1 MGDPIFESTKQ
12 NVTPKKELLF
22 VALGGSGE
30 IGMNVNLYGCQGKWL
45 MVDCGITFADPQYPG
60 IDVILPD
67 LAFIEEQ
74 LDNLLGIVLTHGH
87 EDHIGALPYL
97 AEDLGVP
104 LYATP
109 FTAGLIRGK
118 LEEEGN
124 ANRVRL
130 NVIQP
135 GDSFDAGPF
144 GVTFVPLSHSIPEAN
159 ALLIDTPYGRVFHTG
174 DWKLDAAPVLG
185 APTSPEQL
193 DIIGDEGVLALVCDS
208 TNVFNTEASG
218 SEADVRVGLS
228 EVIAKARGRVL
239 VTTFASNAA
248 RLHTLG
254 QVAKETGRKL
264 CVAGRSLDRILKV
277 ARATG
282 YLKDFPETV
291 EPEVAMRL
299 PRNKILIVATGGQG
313 EERAALARVASG
325 SHPISLDAG
334 DTVVFSS
341 KQIPG
346 NEVAIGR
353 IQNQLA
359 TKGVEMITERQAH
372 VHVSGHPGRPELA
385 AMYRWIR
392 PEVLMPVHGE
402 MRHLMEQARF
412 GLSEGIPRA
421 LVQTNGDIV
430 RLAPGA
436 PEKLGHAQVGRLVL
450 DGDVIL
456 PGDGGTINERRK
468 LALNGQISV
477 AVAIDRA
484 GKMLGQPQVRLQG
497 IPVEEDRDPFMDETL
512 VAVADATREGGRDRD
527 KLRESIRLATRRV
540 ATRWTGKKPI
550 VDVLLIE
557 A

>member
-1 MGDPIFESTKQ
+1 MT
-12 NVTPKKELLF
+12 TPKNELLF

-45 MVDCGITFADPQYPG
+45 MVDCGITFADPAYPG
-60 IDVILPD
+60 IELILPD
-67 LAFIEEQ
+67 LQFIEERA
-74 LDNLLGIVLTHGH
+74 DDLLGIVLTHGH

-124 ANRVRL
+124 AKRVKL
-130 NVIQP
+130 NVVDTTQTLQL
-135 GDSFDAGPF
+135 GPF
-144 GVTFVPLSHSIPEAN
+144 GVDFIPLSHSIPEMSGLSIA
-159 ALLIDTPYGRVFHTG
+159 TPYGRVFHTG
-174 DWKLDAAPVLG
+174 DWKLDASPVIG
-185 APTSPEQL
+185 KPAAPEQL
-193 DIIGDEGVLALVCDS
+193 SAIGDGGVLALVCDS
-208 TNVFNTEASG
+208 TNVFNNDPSG
-218 SEADVRVGLS
+218 SEADVFAGIA
-228 EVIAKARGRVL
+228 EVVAKAKGRVL

-254 QVAKETGRKL
+254 EVAKQTGRAL

-277 ARATG
+277 AKATG
-282 YLKDFPETV
+282 YLKDFPATV
-291 EPEVAMRL
+291 DPEAAMRL
-299 PRNKILIVATGGQG
+299 PRDKVMIVATGGQG
-313 EERAALARVASG
+313 EDRAALSRVAFG
-325 SHPISLDAG
+325 SHPIKLDGG

-359 TKGVEMITERQAH
+359 AKGIVMITDRQAH

-385 AMYRWIR
+385 QMYKWLR
-392 PEVLMPVHGE
+392 PEILMPVHGE

-412 GLSEGIPRA
+412 ALSEGVPQA
-421 LVQTNGDIV
+421 MVQSNGEIV
-430 RLAPGA
+430 RLAPGN
-436 PEKLGHAQVGRLVL
+436 PQKIGHAPIGRLVL
-450 DGDVIL
+450 DGDVLL

-468 LALNGQISV
+468 LSINGQMSV
-477 AVAIDRA
+477 AVAIGGR
-484 GKMLGQPQVRLQG
+484 GLIGTPQVRYNGL
-497 IPVEEDRDPFMDETL
+497 PVEEDRVPFLEET
-512 VAVADATREGGRDRD
+512 VSAVIAAAKQPPKDRE
-527 KLRESIRLATRRV
+527 KLREAIRLATRKV

>member
-1 MGDPIFESTKQ
+1 MTK
-12 NVTPKKELLF
+12 PKNELLF
-22 VALGGSGE
+22 LALGGSGE
-30 IGMNVNLYGCQGKWL
+30 IGMNVNLYGCEGKWL

-67 LAFIEEQ
+67 LQFIEER
-74 LDNLLGIVLTHGH
+74 LDDLVGIVLTHGH

-124 ANRVRL
+124 ANRVKLR
-130 NVIQP
+130 VIQP
-135 GDSFDAGPF
+135 NAPFDLGPF
-144 GVTFVPLSHSIPEAN
+144 GVTFVPMSHSIPEAS
-159 ALLIDTPYGRVFHTG
+159 ALLIDTPYGRIFHTG
-174 DWKLDAAPVLG
+174 DWKLDAAPVIG
-185 APTSPEQL
+185 HPSSPAEL
-193 DIIGDEGVLALVCDS
+193 AAIGEEGILALVCDS
-208 TNVFNTEASG
+208 TNIFNNEASG
-218 SEADVRVGLS
+218 SESDVFSGLMD
-228 EVIAKARGRVL
+228 VISKAKGRVM
-239 VTTFASNAA
+239 VTSFASNAA

-254 QVAKETGRKL
+254 KVAIETGRSL
-264 CVAGRSLDRILKV
+264 CVQGRSLDRILKV

-291 EPEVAMRL
+291 DAEAAMRL
-299 PRNKILIVATGGQG
+299 PRDKVLVVATGGQG
-313 EERAALARVASG
+313 EERAALARVANG
-325 SHPISLDAG
+325 QHPIALATG

-359 TKGVEMITERQAH
+359 AKGVIMITDRQAH
-372 VHVSGHPGRPELA
+372 VHVSGHPGRPELLQ
-385 AMYRWIR
+385 MYRWMK
-392 PEVLMPVHGE
+392 PEILMPVHGE
-402 MRHLMEQARF
+402 MRHLMEHARF
-412 GLSEGIPRA
+412 GLSESVPRA

-436 PEKLGHAQVGRLVL
+436 PTKIGNAPVGRLVL

-456 PGDGGTINERRK
+456 PGDGQTINERRK

-477 AVAIDRA
+477 AVAIGSR
-484 GKMLGQPQVRLQG
+484 GLIGTPQVRIQG
-497 IPVEEDRDPFMDETL
+497 IPVEEDREPFLEET
-512 VAVADATREGGRDRD
+512 VSAVIAATKQGGRDRD
-527 KLRESIRLATRRV
+527 KLREQIRLATRKV
-540 ATRWTGKKPI
+540 ATRWTGKKPN